1 MEILCDGSVLDPPHT
16 LAPLAG
22 AGTCTVPGPTSRAMC
37 EFQQGR
43 WVPSMSATTAQAQK
57 YGSRSAPPALEHA
70 RARCS
75 PRVANS
81 ELVRDVGYLRIFSP
95 TKCSNMYRGAYH
107 NAALTGRNSLH
118 AAY

>member
-1 MEILCDGSVLDPPHT
+1 VEILCDGSVVDPPHT

-70 RARCS
+70 RARCI
-75 PRVANS
+75 PRVANCRGTWARVTVDQFRHS
-81 ELVRDVGYLRIFSP
+81 ALR
-95 TKCSNMYRGAYH
+95 
-107 NAALTGRNSLH
+107 TG
-118 AAY
+118 